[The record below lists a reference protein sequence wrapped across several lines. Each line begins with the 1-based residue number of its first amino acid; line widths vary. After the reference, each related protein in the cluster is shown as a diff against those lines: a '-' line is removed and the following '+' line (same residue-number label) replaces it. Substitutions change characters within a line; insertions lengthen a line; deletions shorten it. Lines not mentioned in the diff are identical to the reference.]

1 MKLTKEQSQKLLRE
15 RGIWVTEACDKC
27 GRLLGSV
34 RYTRRGEPG
43 EWCSESCRDGVDA
56 GAVSDERRRKGG
68 RRGVPR
74 PLRGVRQLG
83 ARRRR
88 AKSRSTAAGASFPAA
103 RAIYVALVVQHV
115 LGAKRRFGKRVV
127 RGRSLPCVAETLAA
141 RRRPAGPLTTAR

>member
-68 RRGVPR
+68 RPR
-74 PLRGVRQLG
+74 KYSSESARQRAERVQTADRQRAFRDRLRVTGNPI
-83 ARRRR
+83 
-88 AKSRSTAAGASFPAA
+88 AAD
-103 RAIYVALVVQHV
+103 
-115 LGAKRRFGKRVV
+115 
-127 RGRSLPCVAETLAA
+127 
-141 RRRPAGPLTTAR
+141 